1 MSDVTHGS
9 HVLNSHDNHESLFSH
24 IKYEQFS
31 KFSLFEGIS
40 NNQEHFLKHK
50 NIIKEQKFVL
60 TINFFLDFRKS
71 YNLIEFI
78 YSISK

>member
-24 IKYEQFS
+24 IKYEQFL

-40 NNQEHFLKHK
+40 NNQGNFLRHK
-50 NIIKEQKFVL
+50 NIIKNKNLFLRLIFSWILENH
-60 TINFFLDFRKS
+60 TI
-71 YNLIEFI
+71 
-78 YSISK
+78 